1 MMQKMKWNI
10 TSRMEKNVHEVGS
23 NIRLK
28 KCKNTGQREA
38 NRKQIYKIMI
48 LKQIQFKNWQK

>member
-1 MMQKMKWNI
+1 MQKMKWNN

-38 NRKQIYKIMI
+38 KRKQIYKIVI